1 MATAISQ
8 NGGANISG
16 FSASVPVDKGFTRSN
31 TPVIHSITYGD
42 GFEQRIANGINN
54 LKQEFSINFA
64 TRLKADIDDIADFLE
79 LKGGVTPFDYTYA
92 DSNESG
98 GEKTVKVVCDSWDQ
112 TWEYAEYYSLS
123 CTFRRVYEA

>member
-1 MATAISQ
+1 MAI
-8 NGGANISG
+8 G
-16 FSASVPVDKGFTRSN
+16 FSNGSKTFAPDKGFTRKK
-31 TPVIHSITYGD
+31 TPTIYKVEFGD
-42 GFEQRIANGINN
+42 GYEQRIANGINN

>member
-1 MATAISQ
+1 MATGF
-8 NGGANISG
+8 NVGGTLGQVI
-16 FSASVPVDKGFTRSN
+16 PDKGITRSN
-31 TPVIHSITYGD
+31 EPNVILSEFGD
-42 GFEQRIANGINN
+42 GYEQRLANGINN

-79 LKGGVTPFDYTYA
+79 LKGGVTPFNYTYA

-98 GEKTVKVVCDSWDQ
+98 GEKTVKVVCDEWQQ

-123 CTFRRVYEA
+123 CNFRRVYEA

>member
-1 MATAISQ
+1 MAL
-8 NGGANISG
+8 G
-16 FSASVPVDKGFTRSN
+16 FSTGSSFGSRTIVPDKGMSKSN
-31 TPVIHSITYGD
+31 KPVIFKAEFGD
-42 GFEQRIANGINN
+42 GYEQRIANGINN

>member
-1 MATAISQ
+1 MAI
-8 NGGANISG
+8 G
-16 FSASVPVDKGFTRSN
+16 FSNGSKTFAPDKGFTRKSVP
-31 TPVIHSITYGD
+31 TIYKVEFGD
-42 GFEQRIANGINN
+42 GYEQRIANGINN